1 MVQLSC
7 GVQCTRAA
15 LFALNIIFLLVGFS
29 VMGLGIYVKV
39 NGNFIAISEI
49 YGVSEALGREAMQW
63 IGVGMITVGI
73 LTACLAAFG
82 CLGMLNKKIGD
93 YKYLSYIYLG
103 AVLKNRGFLY
113 TYSVILLLIIFFE
126 FAAVIVTLVFR
137 NDLWKTYDSG
147 FMEVFHHA
155 YSQNQT
161 ETIKIIEN
169 LERKFKCC
177 GVDGASDY
185 ARYGYKIP
193 SSCYM
198 DESTK
203 RILYS
208 QGCAEAVA
216 IWVWNKLPIIAGV
229 LGAILFI
236 ELFGVISSIV
246 LGVAISH
253 SSDPTYYVKF
263 DN

>member
-1 MVQLSC
+1 MVQLSY

-15 LFALNIIFLLVGFS
+15 LFALNILFLLVGFT

-82 CLGMLNKKIGD
+82 C
-93 YKYLSYIYLG
+93 LG

-193 SSCYM
+193 SSCYA